1 MVLAVLVRTI
11 SIHVALLE
19 LPSLPATQVGSS
31 MERFKAIQLLQDL
44 KGQDLRTLAEQFEVT
59 VFSSIS
65 GKLNKGWAG
74 QTIERYLGLPINSS
88 RSPNLGSW
96 ELKVVP
102 LVRKNGSWVVKE
114 TMAIT
119 MLDEYEVKHKE
130 FEKSHLFQKIGKL
143 ITVARHWHGPD
154 ESKSEVVLCNAFE
167 LKGTVLYESVYRDYM
182 EIRDAL
188 LQDKKLSGRMGE
200 FVQPRTKGPGHGST
214 SRAFYAKKP
223 LVRHIIGLDQAIS
236 LDVDCTIHA
245 GKHNTHRRENL
256 DNVMQR
262 LPNNQSGKGRHKCP
276 YCAYEAGFQD
286 GLRARGHALAS

>member
-1 MVLAVLVRTI
+1 
-11 SIHVALLE
+11 
-19 LPSLPATQVGSS
+19 
-31 MERFKAIQLLQDL
+31 
-44 KGQDLRTLAEQFEVT
+44 
-59 VFSSIS
+59 
-65 GKLNKGWAG
+65 
-74 QTIERYLGLPINSS
+74 
-88 RSPNLGSW
+88 
-96 ELKVVP
+96 
-102 LVRKNGSWVVKE
+102 
-114 TMAIT
+114 

-154 ESKSEVVLCNAFE
+154 ESKSEVVLCHAFE

-245 GKHNTHRRENL
+245 GKHNDHRRENL

-276 YCAYEAGFQD
+276 YCAYEAGFQE